1 MWWYGLVVWG
11 VWEIVFFCF
20 CLLGVWEIVIF
31 CLQSSGRMF
40 ANRPLALFSPPPLQ
54 KAVSGCWTYMVLVQ
68 KHPLTHQC
76 LPPLQSK
83 RRSAGVVHRPCTET
97 PTDPPMFPPP
107 SSPKGRWSAGVGRTS
122 SLYRSTRWPTNVSP
136 PPLQKVVCRC
146 WTYIVLVQKHPLT
159 HQCLS
164 PLQSKRRSAG
174 VGCTKHLLAAS
185 PTWSVRPAGPA
196 RAYVLV
202 LCKHPLKFSCG
213 RASTSSRQARFSQCY
228 NENPRGSDPK
238 FKDENLAALQMNM
251 LVTRPFVVLGPAD
264 WCAPIFGSNLICSSP
279 TVAYHL
285 RKKKYWCTV
294 TSILGMSSWSCLITA
309 VCWAL
314 TRKELAKKHPQL
326 RWNWETG
333 PEKKS

>member
-11 VWEIVFFCF
+11 VWEIVIFCF
-20 CLLGVWEIVIF
+20 FLFAGGLGNCDFLFAKLGTDVCKQTLFWPFFLPLL
-31 CLQSSGRMF
+31 
-40 ANRPLALFSPPPLQ
+40 
-54 KAVSGCWTYMVLVQ
+54 
-68 KHPLTHQC
+68 
-76 LPPLQSK
+76 SK
-83 RRSAGVVHRPCTET
+83 
-97 PTDPPMFPPP
+97 
-107 SSPKGRWSAGVGRTS
+107 RWSAGVGRTS
-122 SLYRSTRWPTNVSP
+122 SLYRGTRWPTNVSP
-136 PPLQKVVCRC
+136 PPLQKAVCRC

-159 HQCLS
+159 HQCFPPSSLKGGQRV
-164 PLQSKRRSAG
+164 LDAQS
-174 VGCTKHLLAAS
+174 VIVLKHLLAVS

-196 RAYVLV
+196 WAYVLA

-228 NENPRGSDPK
+228 NENPRGSGPK

-264 WCAPIFGSNLICSSP
+264 WCAPIFGSNLTCSSP

-285 RKKKYWCTV
+285 RKKKYWRTV
-294 TSILGMSSWSCLITA
+294 TSILGMSSWSCLITV

-314 TRKELAKKHPQL
+314 TGKELAKKYPQL

-333 PEKKS
+333 PEKNYFTSCDPHHDIKKIVNPPLARISWELIAACRYNHHAPTSRG